1 MAPQYDPEARVSLDK
16 FIDQLPSV
24 FNQVIPLNIF
34 TPGKRHVKG
43 LHPEISDFYIA
54 YCWPSLLM
62 QFTHYV
68 VE

>member
-43 LHPEISDFYIA
+43 LHPEISDF
-54 YCWPSLLM
+54 
-62 QFTHYV
+62 
-68 VE
+68 